1 MFSKNAFETAEF
13 WCIAGLTAILGLLSR
28 KNSIFSKSVA
38 GSSISRLA
46 TVEDFVNV
54 NIFLYVN
61 MWVLNGYSCK
71 YVCVVF
77 YLKIRF

>member
-46 TVEDFVNV
+46 TVE
-54 NIFLYVN
+54 ILL
-61 MWVLNGYSCK
+61 M
-71 YVCVVF
+71 
-77 YLKIRF
+77 